1 MAMIRVTLDE
11 ATDILMIRFREGDYE
26 QSDEVNEGVIVD
38 YDKDGKP
45 MAIEILDASLVMG
58 QVDRVM
64 LEYTRVKQTA

>member
-45 MAIEILDASLVMG
+45 MAIEILDASLVLG